1 LTGTDAVR
9 LLVWATT
16 NVEAA
21 KSAAV
26 NKARFMANPFSGFDV
41 GFDPIRADEING
53 AEYDVAGKRLEYAF
67 SEWCIALFV
76 RDAHADDDTPS
87 VFECSE
93 SAAEMGCFH
102 RSFND
107 IFMSINQ

>member
-1 LTGTDAVR
+1 
-9 LLVWATT
+9 
-16 NVEAA
+16 
-21 KSAAV
+21 
-26 NKARFMANPFSGFDV
+26 MANPFSGFDV

-87 VFECSE
+87 ELECRE
-93 SAAEMGCFH
+93 SAAEMGCSR

-107 IFMSINQ
+107 IFMSIYQ